1 MDFTITEEQSLVAD
15 TVRSFAQDVIQPH
28 VREWDEAQAFPDEVM
43 EQIAELGFLGGFIPE
58 EYGGAGLSTIEY
70 AAMVEELSR
79 VCPAVALSVA
89 AHNSLCTGHVF
100 LAGSEEQKQ
109 RWLPLLASGEWVGAW
124 GLTEPTAG
132 SDASGTQTTAVWDEA
147 RGQWILNGTKTFI
160 TNAVRARLAVVLA
173 LTSPEKGA
181 RGITAFAIESDTPGY
196 SVGRKEDK
204 LGCRA
209 SDTVEVI
216 LDNVALPPENMVGE
230 KDEGF
235 VDALRI
241 LDRGRISIAALSVGL
256 AQGALD
262 ACLDYVRERQQFGK
276 PIGGFTAI
284 QDMLVR
290 MASEIRAA
298 RCLTWRAARLKDVGE
313 PFKIAASMA
322 KLYAS
327 ETAVRVSEHA
337 VQIFGGYGFVKDY
350 PVEKYYRD
358 AKLCT
363 IGEGTSEMQRLVIAR
378 EILRG

>member
-1 MDFTITEEQSLVAD
+1 VDFTITEEQSLVAD
-15 TVRSFAQDVIQPH
+15 TVRSFALDVIQPN

-43 EQIAELGFLGGFIPE
+43 GQIAELGFLGGFIPE
-58 EYGGAGLSTIEY
+58 EYGGAGLSTVEY
-70 AAMVEELSR
+70 VAMVEELSR
-79 VCPAVALSVA
+79 ICPAVALSVA

-124 GLTEPTAG
+124 GLTESNAG
-132 SDASGTQTTAVWDEA
+132 SDASGTQTTAVWDED

-173 LTSPEKGA
+173 MTSPEKGA
-181 RGITAFAIESDTPGY
+181 RGISAFAIESDTPGY

-209 SDTVEVI
+209 SDTVELI
-216 LDNVALPPENMVGE
+216 LNDVAVPPENMIGNV
-230 KDEGF
+230 DDGF

-241 LDRGRISIAALSVGL
+241 LDRGRISIAAHSVGL

-262 ACLDYVRERQQFGK
+262 ACLDYVRERQQFGR
-276 PIGGFTAI
+276 PIGCFTAI
-284 QDMLVR
+284 QDMLVG
-290 MASEIRAA
+290 MTSEIRAA
-298 RCLTWRAARLKDVGE
+298 RCLTWKAARLKDVGE
-313 PFKIAASMA
+313 PFKVAASMA

-363 IGEGTSEMQRLVIAR
+363 IGEGTSEMQRLVLAR
-378 EILRG
+378 EILSG